1 MTSTFFS
8 SFKYPFVSEAWWT
21 RSTCPNFS
29 PVPSSAAAP
38 TSDCRGRCRRARG
51 QPCGGRSDGNQ
62 GSRSRRRGDWM
73 LPRRKGAG
81 LVLGGGGSKRRGDVT
96 KPGAGPGL
104 GACDAAGRGGA
115 GD

>member
-73 LPRRKGAG
+73 HLAWGRLDVPGWVIPKGSTLSGNGVVKLWDGMAG
-81 LVLGGGGSKRRGDVT
+81 SGD
-96 KPGAGPGL
+96 
-104 GACDAAGRGGA
+104 